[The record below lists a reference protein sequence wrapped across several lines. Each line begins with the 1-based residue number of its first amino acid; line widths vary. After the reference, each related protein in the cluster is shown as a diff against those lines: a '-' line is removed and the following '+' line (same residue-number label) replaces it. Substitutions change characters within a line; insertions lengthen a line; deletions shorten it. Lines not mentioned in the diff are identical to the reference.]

1 MLCLK
6 GGRWSTTEVLAEEEQ
21 FLNDPD
27 LQISTRIHQNRIY
40 QIYQSPSEQDIS
52 ELQHCSAYRPQQQ
65 RSKNDPDLQISTTV
79 HQSRIYQNFNTVLHA
94 YRWGNDGPQ
103 QKRSTRDL
111 IFRSRSDCIKSE
123 SIRAGSRSKS
133 DLKI

>member
-6 GGRWSTTEVLAEEEQ
+6 GGGPQQKRSK
-21 FLNDPD
+21 NYPG
-27 LQISTRIHQNRIY
+27 LQIATRVHQDLTR
-40 QIYQSPSEQDIS
+40 QSASEEDIS
-52 ELQHCSAYRPQQQ
+52 ELQHCSAYRPQQK
-65 RSKNDPDLQISTTV
+65 RSKNDLQISTTV
-79 HQSRIYQNFNTVLHA
+79 HQNRIYQNFNTVLHA
-94 YRWGNDGPQ
+94 YRWGNDPPQ